1 MDLLREFVPF
11 FIGGFLPPL
20 FMLVI
25 NKLWSGQRKFLYV
38 CVPSLVLGVSTAMVM
53 GELAFGFQAGAT
65 AVLIDS
71 STLFLGTQLGYHL
84 VWKPLLAMLTQPGK
98 SSQRVS

>member
-20 FMLVI
+20 FMLAI
-25 NKLWSGQRKFLYV
+25 SKAWSGQRKFLYV
-38 CVPSLVLGVSTAMVM
+38 FVPSLILGASTSLVM

-65 AVLIDS
+65 AILIDS

-84 VWKPLLAMLTQPGK
+84 VWKPLLAMLTQPQK
-98 SSQRVS
+98 SGERVS